1 MKKTVLFLFL
11 SFFCFTM
18 FAQEHVVMGVVTSG
32 EDDTPIPFAS
42 VVVKGSTIGT
52 STDFDGKYSIS
63 VPEGATLSYSMIGYE
78 TKFIL
83 VGDQT
88 DISIVLETQTTG
100 LDEVVIVGYG
110 TQKKRDLTGAVS
122 VVGAKMIEAIRP
134 VKAEQALQGTVAGV
148 NVTSQ
153 SGAPGSSLDIR
164 IRGIGTNGDSAPV
177 VIIDGYQGDLSLLNA
192 DDIETIT
199 VLKDAQAAIY
209 GTVGAN
215 GIVLVT
221 TKKGKKGKTVVS
233 VNSSLGIQETS
244 RKVPVLNAT
253 EYAVLLNEAFAAN
266 GEDLPFSSFT
276 GLGTGTNWQNEVF
289 EQAPVYNSSVSISG
303 GSDKI
308 TYSFGAS
315 DMDQKGIVGS
325 SKSGYK
331 RNTARLNLNAD
342 LSDKFKMNSSVI
354 YTYVKRKTINENGL
368 GSVLFNAL
376 NMPST
381 TSVYDEDG
389 EYTLASLDLGSEIIN
404 PLAQIDN
411 TYNEYFLR
419 KINGTFGLT
428 YDLNNH
434 ITGTARMGFNTT
446 NDESRDFSMEVDYG
460 GKVFDVLE
468 SNVYQAYNNY
478 NDYTFDAF
486 VTYDN
491 TFNEDHHVTATLGTT
506 VYKEWGNYLGATGY
520 EVPYNSW
527 EYADISLC
535 TSVSTTMSSYSSS
548 YDNRRLS
555 YFARA
560 QYDYKGKY
568 LVSAMIRRDASSK
581 FGDNNAFGYF
591 PSVTGGWVISDEDF
605 MQGIDHIDF
614 IKIRGSYGIL
624 GSDNIDPYAFTSSL
638 DGEATYVFD
647 DALVYGTAIGSL
659 VNDAVKWEESEQ
671 IDFGFDMKLFNNR
684 LDFSADYFVKT
695 TKDLLLSDV
704 SVSGIMGTSA
714 PGASGPTINA
724 GTVENK
730 GFEFAVGYRGNITK
744 DLSYSLNYNLTTL
757 KNNVKQVDNDTGY
770 VEGGSFGV
778 GKASPTRM
786 EVGMPIGYFY
796 GYKTDGLFQNQ
807 AEVDA
812 APSQLDLGAEAA
824 PGDIKYVDNNGD
836 GVLDT
841 DDKTNIGDPIPDVTM
856 GLNLTLKYKGFD
868 FVTYAY
874 ASIGNDMIRNY
885 ERDNDYVNRLS
896 TALNRWTGEGTS
908 NDVPRLTT
916 ASTTNSIL
924 SEYFVEDASYL
935 RIQNVQL
942 GYTLPKLLTE
952 KMHISKLRLYAAVS
966 NLYTFTS
973 YTGYDPAASSGDPIG
988 SGIDYGFYPPS
999 RTYTFGLNLNF

>member
-1 MKKTVLFLFL
+1 MKKTALFLFL
-11 SFFCFTM
+11 SFFCFTT
-18 FAQEHVVMGVVTSG
+18 FAQEHVVTGVVSSG

-42 VVVKGSTIGT
+42 VVVKGTTIGT
-52 STDFDGKYSIS
+52 STDFDGKYTIS
-63 VPEGATLSYSMIGYE
+63 VPDGATLSYSMIGYE
-78 TKFIL
+78 TKSVL
-83 VGDQT
+83 VGEQS

-122 VVGAKMIEAIRP
+122 IVGAKTIEAIKP
-134 VKAEQALQGTVAGV
+134 IKVEQALQGTVAGV

-177 VIIDGYQGDLSLLNA
+177 VIIDGYQGDLSLLSP

-221 TKKGKKGKTVVS
+221 TKKGKKGKARVS
-233 VNSSLGIQETS
+233 LSSSVGIQETS
-244 RKVPVLNAT
+244 REVPVLNAT
-253 EYAVLLNEAFAAN
+253 EYATLINEAFAAN
-266 GEDLPFSSFT
+266 GDDLPFSSLS
-276 GLGTGTNWQNEVF
+276 GLGTGTNWQDEVF
-289 EQAPVYNSSVSISG
+289 EQAPVYNTSVSVSG
-303 GSDKI
+303 GGEKM

-342 LSDKFKMNSSVI
+342 LSDKFKLNSSVI
-354 YTYVKRKTINENGL
+354 YTYVKRKTISENGL

-389 EYTLASLDLGSEIIN
+389 EYTLASSDLGSEIIN
-404 PLAQIDN
+404 PLAQIEN
-411 TYNEYFLR
+411 TYNEYYLR
-419 KINGTFGLT
+419 KLNGTFGLT
-428 YDLNNH
+428 YDLNEH
-434 ITGTARMGFNTT
+434 ISGTARMGFNTT
-446 NDESRDFSMEVDYG
+446 NTESRDFSMEVDYG
-460 GKVFDVLE
+460 DKVFDVTQ
-468 SNVYQAYNNY
+468 SSVYQDYNNY

-491 TFNEDHHVTATLGTT
+491 RFNEDHHVTTTLGMT

-535 TSVSTTMSSYSSS
+535 TDVSSSLSSYSSS
-548 YDNRRLS
+548 YDQRRLS

-568 LVSAMIRRDASSK
+568 LLSAMIRRDASSK
-581 FGDNNAFGYF
+581 FGDSNAFGYF
-591 PSVTGGWVISDEDF
+591 PSATAGWVISDEDF
-605 MQGIDHIDF
+605 MQGINNIDF
-614 IKIRGSYGIL
+614 IKLRASYGIL
-624 GSDNIDPYAFTSSL
+624 GSDNIDSYTYTSSL

-647 DALVYGTAIGSL
+647 DELVYGTAIGSL
-659 VNDAVKWEESEQ
+659 VNEDVKWEESEQ
-671 IDFGFDMKLFNNR
+671 IDLGVDLKLFNNR

-704 SVSGIMGTSA
+704 SVSGILGTSA

-730 GFEFAVGYRGNITK
+730 GFEFALGFRGNISK
-744 DLSYSLNYNLTTL
+744 DLSYKINYNLTTL

-778 GKASPTRM
+778 GQSSPARM

-836 GVLDT
+836 GELNS

-868 FVTYAY
+868 FVAYAY

-908 NDVPRLTT
+908 NEVPRLTT
-916 ASTTNSIL
+916 ASTTNKVL

-935 RIQNVQL
+935 RIQNLQL
-942 GYTLPKLLTE
+942 GYSLPSLLTE
-952 KMHISKLRLYAAVS
+952 KLRISKLRVYAGVS

-988 SGIDYGFYPPS
+988 SGIDYGFYPAS